1 MYINLFDGR
10 PTRSLSS
17 ISTHINPNAIR
28 RRRGERMAA
37 IAPRGMKMGAV
48 SLWLLLLLSE
58 KPMYGYEVIRE
69 LEKRFSGYWRPKT
82 GTIYPAFE
90 KLEEGGLVTSRIEF
104 RDEGLDRKHYALTE
118 KGRAELSQ
126 TMTHWTKVMEVLE
139 TYREVHESIFRYKG
153 RLSKEELSKALVA
166 LGDGLD
172 RRSVDLSKVLPGQ
185 KKVLVQPTD
194 PVTFKLL
201 YAKEEDELEIHMEL
215 KWTPIHPVRPRA
227 KPSPPPKRSRIVR

>member
-1 MYINLFDGR
+1 M
-10 PTRSLSS
+10 TA
-17 ISTHINPNAIR
+17 T
-28 RRRGERMAA
+28 
-37 IAPRGMKMGAV
+37 APRGMKIGAV

-118 KGRAELSQ
+118 KGRTELAQ
-126 TMTHWTKVMEVLE
+126 TMNHWTKMMEVLE
-139 TYREVHESIFRYKG
+139 NYREVHESIFRYKDV
-153 RLSKEELSKALVA
+153 LSKEELSKALVA
-166 LGDGLD
+166 LGEGLG
-172 RRSVDLSKVLPGQ
+172 RRSVDISKILPGRQ
-185 KKVLVQPTD
+185 KKILVQPTE

-215 KWTPIHPVRPRA
+215 KWTPGRSVRRGTG
-227 KPSPPPKRSRIVR
+227 PSLRPKYSRPIR

>member
-1 MYINLFDGR
+1 M
-10 PTRSLSS
+10 TA
-17 ISTHINPNAIR
+17 T
-28 RRRGERMAA
+28 
-37 IAPRGMKMGAV
+37 APRGMKIGAV

-118 KGRAELSQ
+118 KGRTELAQ
-126 TMTHWTKVMEVLE
+126 TMNHWTKMMEVLE
-139 TYREVHESIFRYKG
+139 NYREVHESIFRYKDV
-153 RLSKEELSKALVA
+153 LSKEELSKALVA
-166 LGDGLD
+166 LGEGLG
-172 RRSVDLSKVLPGQ
+172 RRSVDISKILPGRQ
-185 KKVLVQPTD
+185 KKILVQPTE

-215 KWTPIHPVRPRA
+215 KWTPGRSVRRGA
-227 KPSPPPKRSRIVR
+227 GPSPRPKHSRPIR